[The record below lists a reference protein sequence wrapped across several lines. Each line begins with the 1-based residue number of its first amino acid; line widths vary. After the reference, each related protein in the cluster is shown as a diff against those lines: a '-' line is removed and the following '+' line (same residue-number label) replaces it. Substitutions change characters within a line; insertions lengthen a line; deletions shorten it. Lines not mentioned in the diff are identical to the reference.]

1 MHNMVRWF
9 SIGVITYLI
18 IGITWWGLLLFR
30 ETTISYNLKIA
41 AADENELTT
50 INEEYRKDK
59 MKIFG
64 EGLFLGFSILAG
76 VYIIY
81 RSANREIGQMKQ
93 QGDFLLSVSHELK
106 SPIAAMK
113 LALQTL
119 IRPNLPPATSNK
131 ITHSAIKDADR
142 LEQLVQNI
150 LLSASLDEK
159 QLELFLEPTDIS
171 KLLYQIVEEFRS
183 KADTKK
189 IIFKSEYE
197 GLSCQLDKSMIKQ
210 AVVNILQ
217 NAIKYAESESDIHVL
232 VKEVN
237 KKVEIEIRNK
247 GPQIKFEERSEI
259 FERFYRGNDPMVRNK
274 EGTGIGL
281 YISKEI
287 IGAHRGDIKIRS
299 NEQESMTSFIIELP
313 IHE

>member
-1 MHNMVRWF
+1 MIRWF
-9 SIGVITYLI
+9 TFGVITYLI

-30 ETTISYNLKIA
+30 ETTTSYDLKMSMA
-41 AADENELTT
+41 EPTEYADIEA
-50 INEEYRKDK
+50 EYRKDK

-64 EGLFLGFSILAG
+64 EGIFLGISIFAG

-81 RSANREIGQMKQ
+81 NSAKREILRIRQ

-119 IRPNLPPATSNK
+119 VRPNLPVEKSKK

-150 LLSASLDEK
+150 LLSASLNEK
-159 QLELFLEPTDIS
+159 KLELFLEPTDIT
-171 KLLYQIVEEFRS
+171 KLIGQIVSEFDS
-183 KADTKK
+183 KSQQNK
-189 IIFKSEYE
+189 IEYTSESK
-197 GLSCQLDKSMIKQ
+197 GLICLTDQGLIKQ
-210 AVVNILQ
+210 ATVNILQ
-217 NAIKYAESESDIHVL
+217 NAIKYAEAESTINVHVRDKNHL
-232 VKEVN
+232 L
-237 KKVEIEIRNK
+237 EISITNQ
-247 GPQIKFEERSEI
+247 GPGITAEERSKI
-259 FERFYRGNDPMVRNK
+259 FERFYRGNDPAIRNK

-287 IGAHRGDIKIRS
+287 VTAHKGRIKVQS
-299 NEQESMTSFIIELP
+299 EEHQGTNSFIVEIP
-313 IHE
+313 INE

>member
-1 MHNMVRWF
+1 MVRWF

-30 ETTISYNLKIA
+30 ETTTSYDLKIA
-41 AADENELTT
+41 AADESQYES
-50 INEEYRKDK
+50 INAEYSKDK

-81 RSANREIGQMKQ
+81 RSARREIMNIRQ

-119 IRPNLPPATSNK
+119 VRPNLPPETSQK

-159 QLELFLEPTDIS
+159 QLELFLEPTDVTS
-171 KLLYQIVEEFRS
+171 LLNLIIKEFENKTDSNPIVFRS
-183 KADTKK
+183 NC
-189 IIFKSEYE
+189 E
-197 GLSCQLDKSMIKQ
+197 GLKCKLDITMLKQ
-210 AVVNILQ
+210 AIVNILQ
-217 NAIKYAESESDIHVL
+217 NAIKYSDAGTEIV
-232 VKEVN
+232 VAIQRVN
-237 KKVEIEIRNK
+237 QQLEITIKNQ
-247 GPQIKFEERSEI
+247 GPQIRQEERAKI
-259 FERFYRGNDPMVRNK
+259 FERFYRGNDPDVRKK

-287 IGAHRGDIKIRS
+287 IQAHQGSIRIESIK
-299 NEQESMTSFIIELP
+299 EDKATSFIIEIP